1 MCFCFFLSFGTMF
14 LLLLQKAT
22 NAYAAYDDDMR
33 KVPTIVQPGAT
44 ATAQPGATADG
55 QQNNALSVAPTEAS
69 ILKAGSMT
77 ESARVGPLLTIAT
90 APPLANIRFTK
101 RKAEYVVT
109 VVPNGVM
116 AHRHAIMAL
125 FRVKV
130 NRKQRGKEGN
140 SAARNARK
148 VKTGRSPNRRGR

>member
-1 MCFCFFLSFGTMF
+1 MF

-33 KVPTIVQPGAT
+33 KVPTIVQPGATATAQPGAT